1 MLEAAGVVAATTNST
16 TTTHTV
22 ATVAEVAA
30 QAPAA
35 NSTSLSGIVPAIQNF
50 ANSFSVN
57 ISAVMLSL
65 DTATIDIG
73 RAVVVFLVIAGIVLW
88 FTRVNRRLGKEF
100 LAGGILIAFF
110 VTYVVP
116 FLMSIRD

>member
-1 MLEAAGVVAATTNST
+1 MLEAAAAVAATNS
-16 TTTHTV
+16 TTHTV

-50 ANSFSVN
+50 ASSFAVN
-57 ISAVMLSL
+57 VGAVMLSL
-65 DTATIDIG
+65 DSAAIDVG

-88 FTRVNRRLGKEF
+88 FTRVNKRLGKEF
-100 LAGGILIAFF
+100 VVGGILIAFF

-116 FLMSIRD
+116 FLMSLNV